1 MTEPRT
7 KRATAFMDQFESGQE
22 QNTAQLM
29 RRLFREHVR
38 HYLGSLGLAVVCMAL
53 VAATTAATAWLLGP
67 IFDWLFTDKDATYL
81 WPVGGAVLVVF
92 TIKGFAAFGQGALL
106 NRISCRIVAE
116 LQDRMFGRLMRSDLA
131 EIHATGTGNLVS
143 RFTHDV
149 QTLSNAVSTAII
161 GAGKDTLTVIALVGV
176 MFAKDWALA
185 LMTFIVFPTATFPI
199 IYLGRRVRNVS
210 KRMQI
215 EIGSLNAGIAQA
227 FQGIRHIKAYNA
239 EERESERAS
248 RIIWKVAG
256 LKQKSARIA
265 FAISPIMEFM
275 AGLAVVAVI
284 IYGGSQVIAGERTTG
299 SFVSFI
305 AALLL
310 AYEPLKRLARLNA
323 HLQTGMA
330 AAQRVFDLI
339 DSRPQ
344 IVDREGARDLGQADG
359 HLALVGVHFSYGAD
373 IPALHGIDIDVPAGK
388 TVALVGPSGAGKS
401 SVLNLIPRF
410 YDIQKGKVTVDGH
423 DVRDLT
429 MQSLRDQM
437 ALVSQEVT
445 LFDQSVSENIA
456 FSRPGAGKDSIVEA
470 AKTAS
475 AHEFIMQL
483 PDGYETV
490 IGEQGVKLSGG
501 QRQRLSIARAMLKDA
516 PILLLDEATSALD
529 TESERQVQDALKT
542 LMAGRTT
549 LVVAH
554 RLSTISDADVIY
566 VLDAGR
572 VVERGSHGE
581 LIARQGLYAK
591 LWNMQTT
598 AQAAE
603 STAASTGG

>member
-1 MTEPRT
+1 
-7 KRATAFMDQFESGQE
+7 MDQFESGRE

-29 RRLFREHVR
+29 RRLFDEHVR
-38 HYLGSLGLAVVCMAL
+38 HYLGSLGLAIICMAL
-53 VAATTAATAWLLGP
+53 VAGTTAATAWLLGP
-67 IFDWLFTDKDATYL
+67 IFDWLFTDRDATYL
-81 WPVGGAVLVVF
+81 WPIAGAVIVVF
-92 TIKGFAAFGQGALL
+92 TVKGFAAFGQGALL

-131 EIHATGTGNLVS
+131 EIHASGTGPLVS

-176 MFAKDWALA
+176 MFAKDWVLA
-185 LMTFIVFPTATFPI
+185 LITFVVFPTAVLPI
-199 IYLGRRVRNVS
+199 IYLGRRVRNVA
-210 KRMQI
+210 KRMQL
-215 EIGSLNAGIAQA
+215 EIGSLNAGTAQA

-239 EERESERAS
+239 ENRESERAS

-284 IYGGSQVIAGERTTG
+284 LYGGSQVIAGERTTG

-323 HLQTGMA
+323 QLQVGMA

-339 DSRPQ
+339 DSSPKILDGPDARQ
-344 IVDREGARDLGQADG
+344 LEAVEGRISLND
-359 HLALVGVHFSYGAD
+359 VHFSYGSD
-373 IPALHGIDIDVPAGK
+373 IPALHGIDIEVPAGK

-401 SVLNLIPRF
+401 TVLNLIPRF
-410 YDIQKGKVTVDGH
+410 YDVQQGSVAVDGH
-423 DVRDLT
+423 DVREVT
-429 MQSLRDQM
+429 MASLRDQM

-445 LFDQSVSENIA
+445 LFNQSVRDNIA
-456 FSRPGAGKDSIVEA
+456 FGGQDAGEEDIVKA
-470 AKTAS
+470 AKAATA
-475 AHEFIMQL
+475 HDFITQL
-483 PDGYETV
+483 PEGYDTV
-490 IGEQGVKLSGG
+490 VGEQGVKLSGG
-501 QRQRLSIARAMLKDA
+501 QRQRLSIARAMLKNA

-529 TESERQVQDALKT
+529 TESERQVQGALKK

-549 LVVAH
+549 LMIAH
-554 RLSTISDADVIY
+554 RLSTVADADVIY
-566 VLDAGR
+566 VLDNGR
-572 VVERGSHGE
+572 VVERGSHAE

-591 LWNMQTT
+591 LWSMQTT
-598 AQAAE
+598 APVE
-603 STAASTGG
+603 DIIAASAGD